1 MTTES
6 NSISFQPGAVI
17 NDKWVILEF
26 IARGGMG
33 EVYRAHQLNLKRDVV
48 IKVISSEW
56 LQSCEDDSE
65 ELASGLQRFRN
76 EVQAMAQIRH
86 SNIVQ
91 VYDHGSL
98 AAGESRRNAPLE
110 YIVME
115 YIPGR
120 TLRATMRE
128 EGFYPEEDE
137 TRQWLQRYF
146 LPLLDGVEAMH
157 RVGMVH
163 RDLKPENVLMDGD
176 TPKIVDFGLVRSC
189 RLKSVTQ
196 TLDVKGT
203 PPYMSPE
210 QFFDFGR
217 VDQRADI
224 YSLGK
229 MLYEA
234 VDGRMTSKIKPF
246 NSIGLSDPSSPFFED
261 LDRIIRK
268 ATAEDIEARFESAA
282 ELRQALRE
290 AIDAAEGERPTGG
303 KSSGAEGSQDARAA
317 GRFSRKSVLWM
328 TLAGLAVI
336 TAGFFFWM
344 QGHMTGSHKGPAISP
359 GTRQAEHP
367 PELPSRTANLPETGA
382 ESLPATIQAEDG
394 MVLHLVT
401 GGTVAFPQGW
411 GSLAGKKTRV
421 SSFYMDETPVTN
433 HQYVEFLNQLLL
445 YVQVENN
452 VVRSGERILMLLGE
466 VVEGY
471 EPIVFRDSKF
481 HINGPMH
488 SSCAVLRVTAY
499 GASAFARFYGRR
511 LPTATEWLYAIK
523 KGVASSL
530 DLEATDPPATGKP
543 GTDGDQS
550 GQPEESGEAAQVTP
564 GKKPLPVMLLKPNA
578 LGIRGL
584 NSGMGEWGLRITTGA
599 GGGKKPRLEY
609 VVLGSFGQGP
619 GTPAGT
625 PALVPR
631 HPWEAFEEVGFRT
644 VIGMGGSGME
654 ESADAKR

>member
-1 MTTES
+1 MATES
-6 NSISFQPGAVI
+6 NSTSFQPGAVI
-17 NDKWVILEF
+17 NEKWVILEF

-48 IKVISSEW
+48 IKVISSKW
-56 LQSCEDDSE
+56 LASCEDDSE

-76 EVQAMAQIRH
+76 EVQAMAQIRNP
-86 SNIVQ
+86 NIVQ

-98 AAGESRRNAPLE
+98 AAEESPRNTSLE

-128 EGFYPEEDE
+128 EGFSPEEAE
-137 TRQWLQRYF
+137 TRQWLRRYF

-157 RVGMVH
+157 AAGMIH
-163 RDLKPENVLMDGD
+163 RDLKPENVLMDGEV
-176 TPKIVDFGLVRSC
+176 PKIVDFGLVRSC

-229 MLYEA
+229 ILYEA
-234 VDGRMTSKIKPF
+234 VNGKMTPRMKPF
-246 NSIGLSDPSSPFFED
+246 NSVQLSDPSTPFFRA
-261 LDRIIRK
+261 LDGIVRR
-268 ATAEDIEARFESAA
+268 ATAKDVGARFASAA
-282 ELRQALRE
+282 DLRRALQQAMS
-290 AIDAAEGERPTGG
+290 AADETGAATRSAAGDGETHPN
-303 KSSGAEGSQDARAA
+303 AAA
-317 GRFSRKSVLWM
+317 GRLNRSVLFW
-328 TLAGLAVI
+328 LALTAVAVI
-336 TAGFFFWM
+336 TGALLFWM
-344 QGHMTGSHKGPAISP
+344 QGHMGQIHEKQSASP
-359 GTRQAEHP
+359 GTRPAEHSP
-367 PELPSRTANLPETGA
+367 QLPGRPAANLPETDA
-382 ESLPATIQAEDG
+382 DTLPATIRAEDG
-394 MVLHLVT
+394 MALHLVT
-401 GGTVAFPQGW
+401 GSRVRIPDGW
-411 GSLAGKKTRV
+411 GALSGRKTRV
-421 SSFYMDETPVTN
+421 NSFYMDETPVTN

-445 YVQVENN
+445 YVRVEDN
-452 VVRSGERILMLLGE
+452 VVRSGERILLLLGE

-471 EPIVFRDSKF
+471 EPIVFREGKF

-499 GASAFARFYGRR
+499 GAAAFARFYGRR
-511 LPTATEWLYAIK
+511 LPTATEWLYAIRR
-523 KGVASSL
+523 GSAPS
-530 DLEATDPPATGKP
+530 ADPEGAEGRET
-543 GTDGDQS
+543 
-550 GQPEESGEAAQVTP
+550 ARLTP

-584 NSGMGEWGLRITTGA
+584 NSGMGEWGLRIATGS
-599 GGGKKPRLEY
+599 GSPRKPRLEY
-609 VVLGSFGQGP
+609 VVLGTFGQGP
-619 GTPAGT
+619 GTPPRT

-631 HPWEAFEEVGFRT
+631 QPWEAFEEVGFRT
-644 VIGMGGSGME
+644 VIGMGDSGAATNA
-654 ESADAKR
+654 SQD